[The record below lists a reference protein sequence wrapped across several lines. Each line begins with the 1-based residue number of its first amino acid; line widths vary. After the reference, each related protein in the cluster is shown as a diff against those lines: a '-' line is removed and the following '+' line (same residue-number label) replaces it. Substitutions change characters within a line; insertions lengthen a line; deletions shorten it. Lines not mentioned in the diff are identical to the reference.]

1 MLQSVAYRVMPA
13 TLGFDLNH
21 LNHDHHV
28 VEQHDRVSKL
38 FPFFLPARIPV
49 NEISEERAFQKP
61 LTPFFFV
68 GSALSSD
75 FGNFAHPKAQ
85 LRKCVEIKHL
95 CFSVRTGMMM
105 HSELTFSVE
114 LLSWYLLHVVE
125 TRIRYPSEAF
135 PSKPSGALL
144 VCLDVFQKPTYF
156 ESRSRGVYAFCL
168 LETTPH
174 R

>member
-95 CFSVRTGMMM
+95 CFSVRTGMMKN
-105 HSELTFSVE
+105 SNLKFSVS
-114 LLSWYLLHVVE
+114 LPPGLSLPGVEQQHCNRLRQFLPKPPDVVQGDWGDYRNPNNPE
-125 TRIRYPSEAF
+125 DRERGRYA
-135 PSKPSGALL
+135 
-144 VCLDVFQKPTYF
+144 
-156 ESRSRGVYAFCL
+156 
-168 LETTPH
+168 
-174 R
+174 